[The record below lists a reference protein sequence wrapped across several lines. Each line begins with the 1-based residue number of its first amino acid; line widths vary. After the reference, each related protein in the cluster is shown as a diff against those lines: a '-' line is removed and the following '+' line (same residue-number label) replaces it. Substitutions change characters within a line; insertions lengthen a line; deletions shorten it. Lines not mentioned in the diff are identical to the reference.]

1 MSQEQDLR
9 DAVQALQDA
18 NTAAGEALVARIATE
33 SAEVKAKVDAILA
46 LLTQPDPDVA
56 QAIADLQAMAA
67 GTPAA
72 LAELDAGINAISDQ
86 VPDQP

>member
-1 MSQEQDLR
+1 MSQELK

-18 NTAAGEALVARIATE
+18 NTLAGIALGARIASE
-33 SAEVKAKVDAILA
+33 AAEVKEKVDAVVA

-56 QAIADLQAMAA
+56 QAIADLKAMAA

-72 LAELDAGINAISDQ
+72 LAQLDAGIDAISDQ